1 MKVAIAG
8 GHSKAAPGAAHF
20 IDEYTEDRK
29 VAAALITELNNRGVS
44 TVACSNEKTTQGSE
58 LAEECRLANASG
70 ADLFIAIHF
79 NAASV
84 TEGQRGTE
92 VWYYNGSSKGREY
105 ATNVSAKLASKLGL
119 SNRGAKATKGLY
131 VLRHTNMT
139 AILIEVCFVDAH
151 ADTNAYQALG
161 YQGVAAAIADALC
174 GTDKGTTGNTQ
185 VEVSAPTQP
194 AQSTTSTPAA
204 KPANSGRSSVSAV
217 QQWCNDNYN
226 YSQTV
231 DGINGKNTKKGL
243 VKALQTELNRQCG
256 AGLATDGIWGPKTKA
271 ACINV
276 RKGAQGNITKVLQ
289 GALICLCYNTGG
301 FDGIFGGSTESAVKS
316 FQSSHGLSADGIAGK
331 NTFAK
336 LLG

>member
-20 IDEYTEDRK
+20 INEYVEDRK

-58 LAEECRLANASG
+58 LAEECRLANNSG
-70 ADLFIAIHF
+70 ADLFIAVHF

-92 VWYYNGSSKGREY
+92 VWYYNGSNAGRNY
-105 ATNVSAKLASKLGL
+105 AANISAKLASKLGL
-119 SNRGAKATKGLY
+119 PNRGAKATRGLY

-151 ADTNAYQALG
+151 TDTNAYQSLG

-174 GTDKGTTGNTQ
+174 GTDRGTTGSTS
-185 VEVSAPTQP
+185 VEVSAPS
-194 AQSTTSTPAA
+194 QSTTSGSSSAS
-204 KPANSGRSSVSAV
+204 SGRSSVAAV
-217 QQWCNDNYN
+217 QKWCNDNYN

-231 DGINGKNTKKGL
+231 DGINGKNTKRGL
-243 VKALQTELNRQCG
+243 IKALQTELNKQYG
-256 AGLATDGIWGPKTKA
+256 AGLVVDGYWGPKTKA
-271 ACINV
+271 ACVNV
-276 RKGAQGNITKVLQ
+276 RKGARGNITKVLQ

-301 FDGIFGGSTESAVKS
+301 FDGIYGSSTENAVIA
-316 FQSSHGLSADGIAGK
+316 FQKSHGLSPDGIAGK

-336 LLG
+336 LFG

>member
-1 MKVAIAG
+1 MKIAIAG

-20 IDEYTEDRK
+20 INEYVEDRK

-58 LAEECRLANASG
+58 LAEECRLANNSG

-92 VWYYNGSSKGREY
+92 VWYYNGSNAGRNY
-105 ATNVSAKLASKLGL
+105 AANVSAKLASKLGL
-119 SNRGAKATKGLY
+119 PNRGPKATRGLY

-151 ADTNAYQALG
+151 ADTNAYQSLG
-161 YQGVAAAIADALC
+161 YQAVAAAIADALC
-174 GTDKGTTGNTQ
+174 GTDRGTTGSTS
-185 VEVSAPTQP
+185 VEVSAPSQP
-194 AQSTTSTPAA
+194 AASSSSTS
-204 KPANSGRSSVSAV
+204 SSRSSVAAV
-217 QQWCNDNYN
+217 QRWCNDNYN
-226 YSQTV
+226 YSQAV
-231 DGINGKNTKKGL
+231 DGINGRNTKRGL
-243 VKALQTELNRQCG
+243 VMALQTELNRQFG
-256 AGLATDGIWGPKTKA
+256 AGLVVDGYWGPKTRA
-271 ACINV
+271 ACVNV
-276 RKGAQGNITKVLQ
+276 RRGARGNITKVLQ

-301 FDGIFGGSTESAVKS
+301 FDGIYGGSTKNAVIA
-316 FQSSHGLSADGIAGK
+316 FQKSHGLSPDGIAGK

>member
-20 IDEYTEDRK
+20 INEYVEDRK

-58 LAEECRLANASG
+58 LAEECRLANNSG

-92 VWYYNGSSKGREY
+92 VWYYNGSNAGRNY
-105 ATNVSAKLASKLGL
+105 AANISAKLASKLGL
-119 SNRGAKATKGLY
+119 TNRGAKATKGLY

-151 ADTNAYQALG
+151 ADTNAYQSLG

-174 GTDKGTTGNTQ
+174 GTNKGTTGSTT
-185 VEVSAPTQP
+185 VEVSQP
-194 AQSTTSTPAA
+194 AQSTSTPSTST
-204 KPANSGRSSVSAV
+204 STTSTGRASVSAV
-217 QQWCNDNYN
+217 QKWCNDNYN

-243 VKALQTELNRQCG
+243 VKALQTELNKQCG
-256 AGLATDGIWGPKTKA
+256 AGLSVDGIWGPKTKA

-276 RKGAQGNITKVLQ
+276 KQGARGNITKILQ
-289 GALICLCYNTGG
+289 GGLICLCYNTGG
-301 FDGIFGGSTESAVKS
+301 FDGIFGASTKNAVIA
-316 FQSSHGLSADGIAGK
+316 FQKSHGLSADGIAGK